1 MKKALI
7 GAGGL
12 AGEMAA
18 LISAELPCFVE
29 DTYLPFAK
37 GKVLPLSSFDPSVY
51 QVCIAIA
58 NPLVRARI
66 AANLPQSTKYF
77 TYIHPT
83 ALFHG
88 EREAIGEGTFIGCYA
103 VIMNDV
109 VIGKHV
115 LLNRNNQIGHN
126 SVLGDFFTGLPSAIV
141 SGNVTTGVR
150 VLMGAGALVLEN
162 LRVCDDVT
170 IGAMACIT
178 KDIVKMGVYVG
189 TPARLKES
197 L

>member
-12 AGEMAA
+12 AGEMTA
-18 LISAELPCFVE
+18 LLGTKLPCFIE
-29 DTYLPFAK
+29 DTYLPLAK
-37 GKVLPLSSFDPSVY
+37 GKVLPLSSFDPSAY

-66 AANLPQSTKYF
+66 AANLPQSTTFF
-77 TYIHPT
+77 TYVHPT

-88 EREAIGEGTFIGCYA
+88 ERKAIGEGTFIGCYA
-103 VIMNDV
+103 VVMNDV
-109 VIGKHV
+109 VIGKHC

-126 SVLGDFFTGLPSAIV
+126 SALGDFFTGLPSAII
-141 SGNVTTGVR
+141 SGNVTIGKR
-150 VLMGAGALVLEN
+150 VIMGAGAMVLEN

-170 IGAMACIT
+170 IGAMTCVT
-178 KDIVKMGVYVG
+178 KDLINMGVYVG